1 MKRTE
6 FKQQVCKKFQEVA
19 FVNNKMINQ
28 FTVDWLIDI
37 MAEVI
42 TDGLIRDGVF
52 SIRDIVKITVTDGKA
67 TRNYY
72 NPNAN
77 KVMEYTPKKKIK
89 VKLGK
94 SIVSKINEVV
104 AGEEN

>member
-19 FVNNKMINQ
+19 FVNSKMINQ

-37 MAEVI
+37 MADVI

-52 SIRDIVKITVTDGKA
+52 SIRDIIKITVTDGKS

-77 KVMEYTPKKKIK
+77 KVMEYKPRKKIK

-94 SIVSKINEVV
+94 SIVSKINEVNH
-104 AGEEN
+104 ETN

>member
-1 MKRTE
+1 MKRNE
-6 FKQQVCKKFQEVA
+6 FKQEVCKRFQQIA
-19 FVNNKMINQ
+19 FVNRKMINQ
-28 FTVDWLIDI
+28 FTIDWLIDV

-52 SIRDIVKITVTDGKA
+52 SIRDIIKITVTDGKDS
-67 TRNYY
+67 RNYY

-77 KVMEYTPKKKIK
+77 KVMAYTPSKKIK

-94 SIVSKINEVV
+94 SIIKKINEVTD
-104 AGEEN
+104 

>member
-28 FTVDWLIDI
+28 FTIDWLIDI

-52 SIRDIVKITVTDGKA
+52 SIRDIIKITVTDGKS

-77 KVMEYTPKKKIK
+77 KVMEYKPRKKIK

-94 SIVSKINEVV
+94 SIVSKINEVNH
-104 AGEEN
+104 ETN

>member
-19 FVNNKMINQ
+19 FVNSKMINQ
-28 FTVDWLIDI
+28 FTIDWLIDI
-37 MAEVI
+37 MAEVA

-52 SIRDIVKITVTDGKA
+52 SIRDVIKITVIDSKD
-67 TRNYY
+67 TRKYY
-72 NPNAN
+72 NPYSN
-77 KVMEYTPKKKIK
+77 KIMECIPKKRIK

-94 SIVSKINEVV
+94 SITDKINEVTHF
-104 AGEEN
+104 EEN

>member
-28 FTVDWLIDI
+28 FTIDWLIDI

-72 NPNAN
+72 NPNTN

-94 SIVSKINEVV
+94 SIVSKINEVT
-104 AGEEN
+104 N

>member
-19 FVNNKMINQ
+19 FVNSKMINQ
-28 FTVDWLIDI
+28 FTIDWLIDI

-42 TDGLIRDGVF
+42 TDGLIRDGEF
-52 SIRDIVKITVTDGKA
+52 SIRDIIKITVTNGKS

-77 KVMEYTPKKKIK
+77 KVMEYKPKKKIK

-94 SIVSKINEVV
+94 SIVAKINEVT
-104 AGEEN
+104 N

>member
-1 MKRTE
+1 MKRNE
-6 FKQQVCKKFQEVA
+6 FKQEVCKRFQEVA
-19 FVNNKMINQ
+19 FVNSKMINQ
-28 FTVDWLIDI
+28 FTIDWLIDI

-52 SIRDIVKITVTDGKA
+52 SIRDIIKITVINGKGS
-67 TRNYY
+67 RNYY
-72 NPNAN
+72 NPYAD

-94 SIVSKINEVV
+94 SIVTKINEVNN
-104 AGEEN
+104 ETN

>member
-19 FVNNKMINQ
+19 FVNSKMINQ

-52 SIRDIVKITVTDGKA
+52 SIRDIIKITVTNGKGS
-67 TRNYY
+67 RNYY

-94 SIVSKINEVV
+94 SIVSKINEVNN
-104 AGEEN
+104 ETN

>member
-19 FVNNKMINQ
+19 FVNSKMINQ

-37 MAEVI
+37 MAEVM

-52 SIRDIVKITVTDGKA
+52 SIRDIIKITVTDGKS

-77 KVMEYTPKKKIK
+77 KVMEYKPKKKIK

-94 SIVSKINEVV
+94 SIVAKINEVT
-104 AGEEN
+104 N

>member
-1 MKRTE
+1 MKRNE
-6 FKQQVCKKFQEVA
+6 FKNEVCARFQRLT
-19 FVNNKMINQ
+19 FVNSRMINQ
-28 FTVDWLIDI
+28 STIDWLIDI

-52 SIRDIVKITVTDGKA
+52 SIRDIIKITVTDGKS

-77 KVMEYTPKKKIK
+77 KVMEYKPRKKIK

-94 SIVSKINEVV
+94 SIVSKINEVNH
-104 AGEEN
+104 ETN

>member
-1 MKRTE
+1 MKRNE
-6 FKQQVCKKFQEVA
+6 FKQEVCKRFQEVA
-19 FVNNKMINQ
+19 FVNSKMINQ
-28 FTVDWLIDI
+28 FTIDWLIDI

-42 TDGLIRDGVF
+42 TDGLVRDGVF
-52 SIRDIVKITVTDGKA
+52 SIRDIIKISVTDGKS

-77 KVMEYTPKKKIK
+77 KVMAYKPKKKIK

-94 SIVSKINEVV
+94 SIVSKINEVG
-104 AGEEN
+104 ANEEN

>member
-1 MKRTE
+1 MKRNE
-6 FKQQVCKKFQEVA
+6 FKREVCKRFQEVT
-19 FVNNKMINQ
+19 FVNSRMINQ
-28 FTVDWLIDI
+28 FTIDWLIDV

-52 SIRDIVKITVTDGKA
+52 SIRDIIKITVADSNG

-72 NPNAN
+72 NPHAD
-77 KVMEYTPKKKIK
+77 KVMAYTPSKKIK

-94 SIVSKINEVV
+94 SIIKKINEVTD
-104 AGEEN
+104 

>member
-6 FKQQVCKKFQEVA
+6 FKQEVCKRFQEVA
-19 FVNNKMINQ
+19 FVNSKMINQ
-28 FTVDWLIDI
+28 FTIDWLIDI

-52 SIRDIVKITVTDGKA
+52 SIRDIIKITVTDGKA

-77 KVMEYTPKKKIK
+77 EIMAYTPQKKIK
-89 VKLGK
+89 IKLGK
-94 SIVSKINEVV
+94 NIVSKINEVTTY
-104 AGEEN
+104 EKD

>member
-19 FVNNKMINQ
+19 FVNSKMINQ

-52 SIRDIVKITVTDGKA
+52 SIRDIIKITVSGGELTAEVTADYLRREHLPDRAFSSEKA
-67 TRNYY
+67 RYY
-72 NPNAN
+72 QP
-77 KVMEYTPKKKIK
+77 
-89 VKLGK
+89 
-94 SIVSKINEVV
+94 
-104 AGEEN
+104 AGTMP

>member
-1 MKRTE
+1 MKRIE
-6 FKQQVCKKFQEVA
+6 FKQQVCKKFQDVA
-19 FVNNKMINQ
+19 FVNSKVINQ
-28 FTVDWLIDI
+28 FTIDWLIDI

-52 SIRDIVKITVTDGKA
+52 SIRDIVKITVTDGKS

-77 KVMEYTPKKKIK
+77 KVMEYKPKKKIK

-94 SIVSKINEVV
+94 SIISKINEVSN
-104 AGEEN
+104 ETN

>member
-1 MKRTE
+1 MKRNE
-6 FKQQVCKKFQEVA
+6 FINEVCTRFQELT
-19 FVNNKMINQ
+19 FVNRKMINQ
-28 FTVDWLIDI
+28 GTVDWLIDV

-42 TDGLIRDGVF
+42 TDGLLRDGVF

-67 TRNYY
+67 TSNYY
-72 NPNAN
+72 NPDAN

-94 SIVSKINEVV
+94 SIVTKINEVNN
-104 AGEEN
+104 ETN

>member
-1 MKRTE
+1 MKRNE
-6 FKQQVCKKFQEVA
+6 FKQEVCKRFQKVA
-19 FVNNKMINQ
+19 FVNSKMINQ
-28 FTVDWLIDI
+28 FSIDWLIDI

-52 SIRDIVKITVTDGKA
+52 SIRDIIKITVTNGKGS
-67 TRNYY
+67 RNYY

-94 SIVSKINEVV
+94 SIVSKINEVNN
-104 AGEEN
+104 ETN

>member
-19 FVNNKMINQ
+19 FVNSKMINQ

-42 TDGLIRDGVF
+42 ADGLIRDGVF
-52 SIRDIVKITVTDGKA
+52 SIRDIIKITVTDGKT

-77 KVMEYTPKKKIK
+77 KVMEYKPKKKIK

-94 SIVSKINEVV
+94 SIVSKINEVT
-104 AGEEN
+104 N

>member
-1 MKRTE
+1 MKRYE
-6 FKQQVCKKFQEVA
+6 FKQEVCKRFQEVA
-19 FVNNKMINQ
+19 FVNSKMINQ
-28 FTVDWLIDI
+28 FTIDWLIDI

-52 SIRDIVKITVTDGKA
+52 SIRDIIKITVTDGKS

-77 KVMEYTPKKKIK
+77 KVMEYKPRKKIK

-94 SIVSKINEVV
+94 SIVSKINEVNH
-104 AGEEN
+104 ETN

>member
-1 MKRTE
+1 MKRNE
-6 FKQQVCKKFQEVA
+6 FKQEVCKRFQEVA
-19 FVNNKMINQ
+19 FVNSKMINQ
-28 FTVDWLIDI
+28 FTIDWRIDI

-42 TDGLIRDGVF
+42 TDGLTRDGVF
-52 SIRDIVKITVTDGKA
+52 SIMDIIKITVTDGKS

-77 KVMEYTPKKKIK
+77 TIMEYKPRKKIK

-104 AGEEN
+104 ASEEN

>member
-28 FTVDWLIDI
+28 FTIDWLIDI

-42 TDGLIRDGVF
+42 TDGLVRDGVF

-72 NPNAN
+72 NPDAN

-94 SIVSKINEVV
+94 SIVTKINEVNN
-104 AGEEN
+104 ETN